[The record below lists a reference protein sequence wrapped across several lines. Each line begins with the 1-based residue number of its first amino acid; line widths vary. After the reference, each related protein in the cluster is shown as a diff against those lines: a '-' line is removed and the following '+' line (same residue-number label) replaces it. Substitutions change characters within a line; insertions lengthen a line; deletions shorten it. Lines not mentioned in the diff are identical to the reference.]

1 MAQALSLLLSSL
13 SARVIEEFER
23 VVRHDPGRHEEDTQ
37 HQNVLKEITSVEETA
52 EKTVHELLDSA
63 TAICRATVLRIFAR
77 LYARAVGPIFGRK
90 GTDPVTVRRAR
101 IGSDEAII
109 TRELRHDQA
118 FENIV
123 ARRDVVRSQEEATEI
138 LRADDES
145 REEVVDTDKDRVQ
158 NLGSRHASDT
168 AHKGLAKVTVQREVE
183 SEETPKGL
191 VGMVVVQGK
200 VSHSNSRRGNKKS

>member
-1 MAQALSLLLSSL
+1 MAQALLFLLLFL

-37 HQNVLKEITSVEETA
+37 HQNVLKEITGVEETA
-52 EKTVHELLDSA
+52 EETVHELLDGA
-63 TAICRATVLRIFAR
+63 TAICRAAVLRFFAR
-77 LYARAVGPIFGRK
+77 LNARAVGPVFGRK
-90 GTDPVTVRRAR
+90 GTDPVTVRRAL
-101 IGSDEAII
+101 IGSNKAII

-158 NLGSRHASDT
+158 NLGRSHTPDA

-183 SEETPKGL
+183 GEETPEGL
-191 VGMVVVQGK
+191 VWDA
-200 VSHSNSRRGNKKS
+200 

>member
-1 MAQALSLLLSSL
+1 M
-13 SARVIEEFER
+13 
-23 VVRHDPGRHEEDTQ
+23 
-37 HQNVLKEITSVEETA
+37 KEIAGVEETA
-52 EKTVHELLDSA
+52 EKTVHELLDGA
-63 TAICRATVLRIFAR
+63 TAICRAAVLRFFAR
-77 LYARAVGPIFGRK
+77 LYARAVGPVFGRK
-90 GTDPVTVRRAR
+90 GTDPVTVRRAL
-101 IGSDEAII
+101 IGSNKAII

-158 NLGSRHASDT
+158 NLGSSHTPDA

-183 SEETPKGL
+183 GEETPEGL
-191 VGMVVVQGK
+191 VGIRTG
-200 VSHSNSRRGNKKS
+200 SSAR